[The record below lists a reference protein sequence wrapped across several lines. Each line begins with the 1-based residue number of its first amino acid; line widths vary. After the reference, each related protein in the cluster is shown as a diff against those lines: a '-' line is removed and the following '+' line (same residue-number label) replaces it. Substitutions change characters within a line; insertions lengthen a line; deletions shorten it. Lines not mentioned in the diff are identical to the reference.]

1 MSERNTQTE
10 ETNRE
15 ESSQRTP
22 RPGMDAISEALARLY
37 PGQEGRYY
45 GLVLPAGK
53 KVKDP
58 LDGIEVCESGT

>member
-22 RPGMDAISEALARLY
+22 RPGMDAISEALAR
-37 PGQEGRYY
+37 R
-45 GLVLPAGK
+45 
-53 KVKDP
+53 
-58 LDGIEVCESGT
+58 